1 MELLPLDIAE
11 KRTYRREMNLRNK
24 VRITVGAVL
33 AAAIV
38 VPVIHHYQLRW
49 ALHSYIAEL
58 KARGVPMD
66 LAQVIPPPLPPE
78 KNGADAFRQAD
89 AAFNETLQT
98 KGIFFNTNYVY
109 GMTPVAPGKAMV
121 RSQEP
126 DFRDSS
132 GTVSWQKIAAAVDA
146 NAGGYALL
154 HQIIDKPAFDFQ
166 FNYAGGFD
174 GFDMNKLSLANSK
187 RAAQRL
193 GTAVLCDL
201 QRGDTASAVT
211 NLRTMLVLSKAMAG
225 ERLLISELVS
235 MAIVQMTVT
244 ANWELLQSTNVTDE
258 QLTQLQKDWADMDLI
273 HSEENAL
280 AMESVMSRMT
290 AEQWRNSNAKFQ
302 EYLNMGSE
310 VNGFKVQKSFFDE
323 IRAETV
329 SFEWRYWWSYPD
341 ELKMLKGHEI
351 LRETSRMIETNH
363 SFQAAVTAQG
373 KKMAS
378 LQVKAANDQSDMN
391 SVDMHS
397 ILSQNILGLSAVH
410 RKMEATEVA
419 RQVVMTAMALK
430 RYQLKH
436 GNYPPD
442 LDSLVPEFVPAVP
455 LDPVDGQPLRYRPNA
470 DGTFLLYS
478 IGQNGVDNGGD
489 PSIEKG
495 VTGSNYYWQN
505 SHALDWVWPQPAT
518 DDEILRYYKAQAKK
532 GWN

>member
-1 MELLPLDIAE
+1 
-11 KRTYRREMNLRNK
+11 MNLRNK
-24 VRITVGAVL
+24 IRLTVGIVFGV
-33 AAAIV
+33 AIL

-49 ALHSYIAEL
+49 ALHSYVAEL
-58 KARGVPMD
+58 KSRGEPMD
-66 LAQVIPPPLPPE
+66 VAQVLPPPVPPE
-78 KNGADAFRQAD
+78 KNGADALRQAD
-89 AAFNETLQT
+89 AAFNETLRT
-98 KGIFFNTNYVY
+98 KGSFFNTNSVY
-109 GMTPVAPGKAMV
+109 GMTPVAPGRAMI
-121 RSQEP
+121 RWQQP

-132 GTVSWQKIAAAVDA
+132 GRVSWPEIAAAVDA
-146 NAGGYALL
+146 SANGFALL

-166 FNYAGGFD
+166 FNYGSGFD
-174 GFDMNKLSLANSK
+174 GFDMNKLYLANSK

-442 LDSLVPEFVPAVP
+442 LDSLVPEFAPAVP

>member
-1 MELLPLDIAE
+1 V
-11 KRTYRREMNLRNK
+11 NLRNK
-24 VRITVGAVL
+24 IRLTVGIVFGV
-33 AAAIV
+33 AIL

-49 ALHSYIAEL
+49 ALHSYVAEL
-58 KARGVPMD
+58 KSRGEPMD
-66 LAQVIPPPLPPE
+66 VAQVLPPPVPPE
-78 KNGADAFRQAD
+78 KNGADALRQAD
-89 AAFNETLQT
+89 AAFNETLRT
-98 KGIFFNTNYVY
+98 KGSFFNTNSVY
-109 GMTPVAPGKAMV
+109 GMTPVAPGRAMI
-121 RSQEP
+121 RWQQP

-132 GTVSWQKIAAAVDA
+132 GRVSWPEIAAAVDA
-146 NAGGYALL
+146 SANGFALL

-166 FNYAGGFD
+166 FNYGSGFD
-174 GFDMNKLSLANSK
+174 GFDMNKLYLANSK

-442 LDSLVPEFVPAVP
+442 LDSLVPEFAPAVP

>member
-1 MELLPLDIAE
+1 
-11 KRTYRREMNLRNK
+11 MNLRNK
-24 VRITVGAVL
+24 IRLTVGIVFGV
-33 AAAIV
+33 AIL

-49 ALHSYIAEL
+49 ALHSYVAEL
-58 KARGVPMD
+58 KSRGEPMD
-66 LAQVIPPPLPPE
+66 VAQVLPPPVPPE
-78 KNGADAFRQAD
+78 KNGADLFRQAD

-98 KGIFFNTNYVY
+98 KGSFFNTNSVS
-109 GMTPVAPGKAMV
+109 GMTPVAPGRAMI
-121 RSQEP
+121 RWQQP
-126 DFRDSS
+126 DIRNID
-132 GTVSWQKIAAAVDA
+132 GTISWQELATAVDA

-166 FNYAGGFD
+166 FNYGNGFAD
-174 GFDMNKLSLANSK
+174 FSLDKLYLANSK

-193 GTAVLCDL
+193 DAAVLCDL
-201 QRGDTASAVT
+201 QRGDTPSAVT
-211 NLRTMLVLSKAMAG
+211 NLRTMLALSKAMAG

-235 MAIVQMTVT
+235 IAIVQMTVT

-258 QLTQLQKDWADMDLI
+258 QLAQLQSDWADMDLI
-273 HSEENAL
+273 QSEENAL
-280 AMESVMSRMT
+280 AMESVMSRIT

-302 EYLNMGSE
+302 EYFFMETRLNGPDQH
-310 VNGFKVQKSFFDE
+310 KTLFDE

-341 ELKMLKGHEI
+341 ELKMLKGQEI
-351 LRETSRMIETNH
+351 MRETGRMIETNR
-363 SFQAAVTAQG
+363 SFQAAITAESQKTAALQG
-373 KKMAS
+373 KT
-378 LQVKAANDQSDMN
+378 ANDQSDMN
-391 SVDMHS
+391 NVDMHS
-397 ILSQNILGLSAVH
+397 ILSQDISAWGAVH
-410 RKMEATEVA
+410 RKTEAEEVA

-518 DDEILRYYKAQAKK
+518 EDEIQRYYAEQAKK
-532 GWN
+532 GRN